1 MAAIFFASS
10 QQDVPDLPGGLS
22 GYSGHFIGYAL
33 LGALA
38 IRGFA
43 GAAWRGVTLRA
54 AGWTVLFCAVYA
66 VTDEWHQSV
75 VPNRFVD
82 PLDWMADVAGAIAG
96 AGAVL
101 AAAALRRRR
110 RLNAQTRDV

>member
-10 QQDVPDLPGGLS
+10 QQDIPDLPGGLS
-22 GYSGHFIGYAL
+22 GYTGHFLGYGL
-33 LGALA
+33 LGVLV

-43 GAAWRGVTLRA
+43 GATWRGVTWRA
-54 AGWTVLFCAVYA
+54 FVWTVLFCAVYA
-66 VTDEWHQSV
+66 VTDEWHQSA

-96 AGAVL
+96 AGVVL
-101 AAAALRRRR
+101 AAAHVRRRAR
-110 RLNAQTRDV
+110 SA

>member
-22 GYSGHFIGYAL
+22 GYSGHFVGYAL

-43 GAAWRGVTLRA
+43 GAAWAGVTLRA
-54 AGWTVLFCAVYA
+54 ALWAVLFCGAYA
-66 VTDEWHQSV
+66 ATDEWHQSI
-75 VPNRFVD
+75 VPNRFPD
-82 PLDWMADVAGAIAG
+82 PLDWMADVAGAAAG
-96 AGAVL
+96 ATAVL
-101 AAAALRRRR
+101 AAAKLRPRARG
-110 RLNAQTRDV
+110 AQTRDV

>member
-1 MAAIFFASS
+1 MAAIFFASN

-22 GYSGHFIGYAL
+22 GYTGHFLGYAL
-33 LGALA
+33 LGVLA

-43 GAAWRGVTLRA
+43 GATWRGVTWRA
-54 AGWTVLFCAVYA
+54 AMWTVLLCAVYA

-75 VPNRFVD
+75 VPNRFLD
-82 PLDWMADVAGAIAG
+82 PLDWLADVAGAVAG

-101 AAAALRRRR
+101 VVAQLRRRR
-110 RLNAQTRDV
+110 RSA